1 MHGLAD
7 VVLVLHFLYVLF
19 VVGGL
24 LLIWLGY
31 ALGWGW
37 VRRRWFRVVH
47 LAATGVVALEAIAG
61 IACPL
66 TVLED
71 ALRAGGERGTGFVQR
86 WVSALLYWDWP
97 LWVFT
102 ALYLAF
108 SVVVAM
114 TFVLLRPARPK

>member
-1 MHGLAD
+1 MHGLANL
-7 VVLVLHFLYVLF
+7 VLVLHFLYVLF

-31 ALGWGW
+31 ALSWSW
-37 VRRRWFRVVH
+37 VRRRWIRVLH
-47 LAATGVVALEAIAG
+47 LAASGVVGLEAVAG
-61 IACPL
+61 IVCPL

-71 ALRAGGERGTGFVQR
+71 ALRNSGNQAGGFLQR

-102 ALYLAF
+102 ALYVAF
-108 SVVVAM
+108 TVVVAT
-114 TFVLLRPARPK
+114 TFVLLPPAPRE